1 MRCIKAGALQSRS
14 ILVADFPQ
22 RNGLQIEN
30 ITKYGQKCI
39 LEESHRKF

>member
-22 RNGLQIEN
+22 RKRLQVEN
-30 ITKYGQKCI
+30 ISKYGQKCT